1 MRKALVAFAILLVS
15 CVARGD
21 DEPLMIWIIKGDT
34 NNVYLLGSIHV
45 LRESD
50 HPLPE
55 VLEMIYDDAEQL
67 VMEIDMD
74 DLDPVSTM
82 QFLTSHGV
90 LKGDNTLRD
99 IMGPEMYAEAEAA
112 AAAIDIPIEMLAK
125 TEPWLAAITVEEM
138 IMHRAGFNAAHGIE
152 MYLTNKAVADG
163 KAITG
168 LETIEQQLGF
178 LDSLSIEIQNRWLLQ
193 SLVEAE
199 RTEEVISELIAAWR
213 RGDTTFLEELL
224 LAEFDEYPELHDL
237 ILINRNKNWVEP
249 IMALL
254 DEDDDYLIVVG
265 AAHLVG
271 EQSVPDLLSK
281 QGVRIRQLHEPIQ

>member
-1 MRKALVAFAILLVS
+1 MRNALAALVILLVAG
-15 CVARGD
+15 VAHGD
-21 DEPLMIWIIKGDT
+21 DEPAMIWIIKGDA
-34 NNVYLLGSIHV
+34 NIVYLLGSIHV

-55 VLEMIYDDAEQL
+55 VLEMIYDEAEQL

-74 DLDPVSTM
+74 DLDLVSTM

-90 LKGDNTLRD
+90 LKGDQTLRD
-99 IMGPEMYAEAEAA
+99 VMGPEMYAAAEVA
-112 AAAIDIPIEMLAK
+112 AAAIDIPLEMLAK

-138 IMHRAGFNAAHGIE
+138 VMNRAGFNAAHGIE

-168 LETIEQQLGF
+168 LETIEEQLGF
-178 LDSLSIEIQNRWLLQ
+178 LDGLSIDTQNRWLLQ
-193 SLVEAE
+193 SMSEAE
-199 RTEEVISELIAAWR
+199 RTEKVIVELIAAWR
-213 RGDTTFLEELL
+213 RGDTAFLEETLL
-224 LAEFDEYPELHDL
+224 SEFDEYPELHDL
-237 ILINRNKNWVEP
+237 ILINRNKKWVGP

-254 DEDDDYLIVVG
+254 NEDDDYLIVVG

-271 EQSVPDLLSK
+271 EESVPDLLSK
-281 QGVRIRQLHEPIQ
+281 QGVRIRQLHESFQ

>member
-1 MRKALVAFAILLVS
+1 MRNALAALVILLVAG
-15 CVARGD
+15 VAHGD
-21 DEPLMIWIIKGDT
+21 DEPAMIWIIKGDA
-34 NNVYLLGSIHV
+34 NIVYLLGSIHV

-55 VLEMIYDDAEQL
+55 VLEMIYDEAEQL

-74 DLDPVSTM
+74 DLDLVSTM

-90 LKGDNTLRD
+90 LKGDQTLRD
-99 IMGPEMYAEAEAA
+99 VMGPEMYAAAEAA
-112 AAAIDIPIEMLAK
+112 AAAIDIPLEMLAK

-138 IMHRAGFNAAHGIE
+138 VMNRAGFNAAHGIE

-168 LETIEQQLGF
+168 LETIEEQLGF
-178 LDSLSIEIQNRWLLQ
+178 LDGLSIDTQNRWLLQ
-193 SLVEAE
+193 SMSEAE
-199 RTEEVISELIAAWR
+199 RTEKVIVELIAAWR
-213 RGDTTFLEELL
+213 RGDTAFLEETLL
-224 LAEFDEYPELHDL
+224 SEFDEYPELHDL
-237 ILINRNKNWVEP
+237 ILINRNKKWVGP

-254 DEDDDYLIVVG
+254 NEDDDYLIVVG

-271 EQSVPDLLSK
+271 EESVPDLLSK
-281 QGVRIRQLHEPIQ
+281 QGVRIRQLHESFQ

>member
-1 MRKALVAFAILLVS
+1 MRNALVVFVLLLA
-15 CVARGD
+15 CNVAHGD
-21 DEPLMIWIIKGDT
+21 DEPAMVWIIKGDT

-50 HPLPE
+50 HPLPDILE
-55 VLEMIYDDAEQL
+55 VIYDDAERL

-74 DLDPVSTM
+74 DLDIVSTM

-90 LKGDNTLRD
+90 LKGDRTLED
-99 IMGPEMYAEAEAA
+99 VMGPEMYAAAEAS

-138 IMHRAGFNAAHGIE
+138 VMNRAGFNAAHGIE

-163 KAITG
+163 KVITG
-168 LETIEQQLGF
+168 LETIEEQLGF
-178 LDSLSIEIQNRWLLQ
+178 LDSLSIDTQNRWLLQ
-193 SLVEAE
+193 SINEAE
-199 RTEEVISELIAAWR
+199 RTEKIIVELIAAWR
-213 RGDTTFLEELL
+213 RGDATFLEDVLL
-224 LAEFDEYPELHDL
+224 SEFDDYPELHKS
-237 ILINRNKNWVEP
+237 ILINRNKKWVGP
-249 IMALL
+249 IMAMLN
-254 DEDDDYLIVVG
+254 EDDDYLIVVG

-271 EQSVPDLLSK
+271 EESVPDLLSK

>member
-1 MRKALVAFAILLVS
+1 MRNALVALVILLVS
-15 CVARGD
+15 CVAHGD
-21 DEPLMIWIIKGDT
+21 EEPAMIWIIKGDT

-50 HPLPE
+50 HPLPD
-55 VLEMIYDDAEQL
+55 VLEIIYDDAEQL

-90 LKGDNTLRD
+90 LTGDRTLRD
-99 IMGPEMYAEAEAA
+99 IMGPEMYARAEAS

-125 TEPWLAAITVEEM
+125 AEPWLAAITVEEM
-138 IMHRAGFNAAHGIE
+138 VMNRAGFNAAHGIE
-152 MYLTNKAVADG
+152 MYLTNKAIADG

-178 LDSLSIEIQNRWLLQ
+178 LDGLSIDTQNRWLLQ
-193 SLVEAE
+193 SIMEAE
-199 RTEEVISELIAAWR
+199 RTEEIIVELVAAWR
-213 RGDTTFLEELL
+213 RGDATFLEEMLL
-224 LAEFDEYPELHDL
+224 SEFDEYPELHDL
-237 ILINRNKNWVEP
+237 ILINRNRNWVEP

-254 DEDDDYLIVVG
+254 NDDDDFLIVVG

-271 EQSVPDLLSK
+271 EDSLPDLLSK
-281 QGVRIRQLHEPIQ
+281 QGVRIRQLHESFQ

>member
-1 MRKALVAFAILLVS
+1 MRNALAAFVILLVAG
-15 CVARGD
+15 VAHGD
-21 DEPLMIWIIKGDT
+21 DEPAMIWIIKGDT
-34 NNVYLLGSIHV
+34 NIVYLLGSIHV

-55 VLEMIYDDAEQL
+55 VLEMIYDEAEQL

-90 LKGDNTLRD
+90 LKGDKTLRD
-99 IMGPEMYAEAEAA
+99 VMGPEMYAAAEAS

-138 IMHRAGFNAAHGIE
+138 IMNRAGFNAAHGIE

-168 LETIEQQLGF
+168 LETIEEQLGF
-178 LDSLSIEIQNRWLLQ
+178 LDGLSIDTQNRWLLQ
-193 SLVEAE
+193 SISEAE
-199 RTEEVISELIAAWR
+199 QTEKIIIELIAAWR
-213 RGDTTFLEELL
+213 RGDATFLEEILL
-224 LAEFDEYPELHDL
+224 SEFDEYPELHDL
-237 ILINRNKNWVEP
+237 ILINRNKKWVGP

-254 DEDDDYLIVVG
+254 NHDDDYLIVVG

-271 EQSVPDLLSK
+271 EESVPDLLSK
-281 QGVRIRQLHEPIQ
+281 QGVRIRQLHESFQ

>member
-1 MRKALVAFAILLVS
+1 MRNAVVAFAILLVAG
-15 CVARGD
+15 VAHGD
-21 DEPLMIWIIKGDT
+21 NEPAMIWIIKGDT
-34 NNVYLLGSIHV
+34 NIVYLLGSIHV

-50 HPLPE
+50 HPLPD

-67 VMEIDMD
+67 IMEIDMD

-90 LKGDNTLRD
+90 LKGDKTLQD
-99 IMGPEMYAEAEAA
+99 VMGPEMYAEAEAS
-112 AAAIDIPIEMLAK
+112 AAAIDIPIDMLAK

-138 IMHRAGFNAAHGIE
+138 VMNRAGFSAAHGIE
-152 MYLTNKAVADG
+152 MYLTNKAVVDG

-178 LDSLSIEIQNRWLLQ
+178 LDGLSIDTQNRWLLQ
-193 SLVEAE
+193 SISEAAQ
-199 RTEEVISELIAAWR
+199 TEEIIAELIAAWR
-213 RGDTTFLEELL
+213 RGDTTFLEEVL

-237 ILINRNKNWVEP
+237 ILINRNKNWVGP

-254 DEDDDYLIVVG
+254 NEDDDYLIVVG

-271 EQSVPDLLSK
+271 EESVPDLLSK

>member
-1 MRKALVAFAILLVS
+1 MRNALAALVILLVAG
-15 CVARGD
+15 VAHGD
-21 DEPLMIWIIKGDT
+21 DEPAMIWIIKGDA
-34 NNVYLLGSIHV
+34 NIVYLLGSIHV

-55 VLEMIYDDAEQL
+55 VLEMIYDEAEQL

-74 DLDPVSTM
+74 DLDLVSTM

-90 LKGDNTLRD
+90 LKGDQTLRD
-99 IMGPEMYAEAEAA
+99 VMGPEMYAAAEAA

-138 IMHRAGFNAAHGIE
+138 VMNRAGFNAAHGIE

-168 LETIEQQLGF
+168 LETIEEQLGF
-178 LDSLSIEIQNRWLLQ
+178 LDGLSIDTQNRWLLQ
-193 SLVEAE
+193 SMSEAE
-199 RTEEVISELIAAWR
+199 RTEKVIVELIAAWR
-213 RGDTTFLEELL
+213 RGDTAFLEETLL
-224 LAEFDEYPELHDL
+224 SEFDEYPELHDL
-237 ILINRNKNWVEP
+237 ILINRNKKWVGP

-254 DEDDDYLIVVG
+254 NEDDDYLIVVG

-271 EQSVPDLLSK
+271 EESLPDLLSK

>member
-1 MRKALVAFAILLVS
+1 MRNALAAFIILLVS
-15 CVARGD
+15 CVAHGD
-21 DEPLMIWIIKGDT
+21 DEPAMIWIINGDT

-55 VLEMIYDDAEQL
+55 ALEIIYDDAEQL

-74 DLDPVSTM
+74 DLDLVSTM

-90 LKGDNTLRD
+90 LKGDQTLQD
-99 IMGPEMYAEAEAA
+99 VMGPEMYAAAEAY

-138 IMHRAGFNAAHGIE
+138 VMNRAGFNAAHGIE

-168 LETIEQQLGF
+168 LETIEEQLGF
-178 LDSLSIEIQNRWLLQ
+178 LDSLSIDTQNRWLLQ
-193 SLVEAE
+193 SISEAE
-199 RTEEVISELIAAWR
+199 RTEKIIDELIAAWR
-213 RGDTTFLEELL
+213 RGDTNFLEEILL
-224 LAEFDEYPELHDL
+224 SEFDDYPELHDS
-237 ILINRNKNWVEP
+237 ILISRNKKWVGP

-254 DEDDDYLIVVG
+254 NEDDDYLIVVG

-271 EQSVPDLLSK
+271 EESVPDLLSK
-281 QGVRIRQLHEPIQ
+281 QGVRIRQLHDSIR